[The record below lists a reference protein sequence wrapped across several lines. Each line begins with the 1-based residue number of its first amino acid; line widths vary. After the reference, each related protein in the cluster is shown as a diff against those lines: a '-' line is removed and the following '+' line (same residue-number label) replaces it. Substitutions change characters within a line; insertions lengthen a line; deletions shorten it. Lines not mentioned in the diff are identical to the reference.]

1 MAQVFLPSQ
10 QVAAEHLLVTLTRH
24 SEYAMFYQAQT
35 IRILSLLIAFGLFS
49 GLSGCSSWM
58 SGDFKDPDV
67 RLIKVDVVRA
77 KLLEQHFTLRFRIDN
92 PNSASLPVRGLDY
105 VVHLNGVKLAEGEST
120 AWFTVPAHGH
130 HSFDV
135 PVRTNLWR
143 HLRQIV
149 KALEKPDQPI
159 PYRLQGK
166 VKTGLM
172 FGRSVH
178 MSRNGE
184 IIPGEYISE

>member
-1 MAQVFLPSQ
+1 
-10 QVAAEHLLVTLTRH
+10 
-24 SEYAMFYQAQT
+24 MFYQAQT
-35 IRILSLLIAFGLFS
+35 IRILSLSMFFGLIS
-49 GLSGCSSWM
+49 GLAGCSSWT
-58 SGDFKDPDV
+58 SGDFKDPEV
-67 RLIKVDVVRA
+67 RLVKVDVVRA

-92 PNSASLPVRGLDY
+92 PNNVSLPVRGLEY
-105 VVHLNGVKLAEGEST
+105 VVHLNQIKLADGKSD
-120 AWFTVPAHGH
+120 ARFTVPARGH

-149 KALEKPDQPI
+149 KALEKPDKPI

-184 IIPGEYISE
+184 IIPGKFIPE